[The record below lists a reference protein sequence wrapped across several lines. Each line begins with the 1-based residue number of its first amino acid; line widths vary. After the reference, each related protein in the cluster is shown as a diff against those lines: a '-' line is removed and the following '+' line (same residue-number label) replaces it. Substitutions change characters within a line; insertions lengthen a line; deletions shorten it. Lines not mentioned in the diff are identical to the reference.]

1 MRRNHGLFDWRVTR
15 ALFAVGNFAV
25 MTGILLLVLT
35 FSWNYAWLA
44 LAGLA
49 LVAVSTRGPWDSEG
63 SGRNR
68 SVLGF
73 RARPKQDAS
82 LQQRSNEP

>member
-1 MRRNHGLFDWRVTR
+1 MRRNHGLLNWRVTR
-15 ALFAVGNFAV
+15 ALFAVGSFEV
-25 MTGILLLVLT
+25 VTGILLLVLT
-35 FSWNYAWLA
+35 SSWNYAWLA

-49 LVAVSTRGPWDSEG
+49 LIAVSARGPWDSEE

-73 RARPKQDAS
+73 RARPEQVAS
-82 LQQRSNEP
+82 VQQRSNEP